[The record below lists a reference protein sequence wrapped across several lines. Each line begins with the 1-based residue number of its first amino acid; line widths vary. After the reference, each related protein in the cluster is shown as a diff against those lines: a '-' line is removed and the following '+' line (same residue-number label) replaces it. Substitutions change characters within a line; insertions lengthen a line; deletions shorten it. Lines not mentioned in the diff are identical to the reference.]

1 MTDQTKLFIQQ
12 HRDAFDAAI
21 PGAHGWQDLKRMLER
36 LPDSDMLERQLMC
49 DRVLMDVE
57 APSDTVWAKIEK
69 SLAEGAGNTGLESF
83 IHKNRE
89 AFDVNLPKRDA
100 WENISKSLPKPRAI
114 VVHVGWQRSIM
125 RIAASLALL
134 VVGIGGG
141 IWFERQGGAESG
153 MAMSEVSGEYAELE
167 QFYKRGITVKQ
178 EKLATFT
185 GNQPAEV
192 GQDLNHLD
200 EIMEQLRQ
208 ELANVPSGN
217 REQVVRAMIENY
229 KAKSA
234 ILQRVLERLEES
246 NNGGDNSK
254 QSNEIKNM

>member
-1 MTDQTKLFIQQ
+1 MTDQTKIFIQK
-12 HRDAFDAAI
+12 HRDAFDAAV
-21 PGAHGWQDLKRMLER
+21 PGAHGWPGLERMLIR
-36 LPDSDMLERQLMC
+36 LPDSDTLERQLMC
-49 DRVLMDVE
+49 DRLLLDVE
-57 APSDTVWAKIEK
+57 SPADTVWAKIEN
-69 SLAEGAGNTGLESF
+69 SLPNDTECADIESF
-83 IHKNRE
+83 IRQNRE
-89 AFDVNLPKRDA
+89 VFDDQLPKGDA

-208 ELANVPSGN
+208 ELANVPPGN

-246 NNGGDNSK
+246 YNGGDNSK